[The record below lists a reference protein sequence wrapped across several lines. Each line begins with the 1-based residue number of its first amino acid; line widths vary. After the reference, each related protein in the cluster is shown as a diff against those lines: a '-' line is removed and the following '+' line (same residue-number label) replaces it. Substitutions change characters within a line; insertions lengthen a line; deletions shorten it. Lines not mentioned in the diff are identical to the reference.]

1 MKYID
6 KIFNIL
12 KKRYEVR
19 RLIIKKISDTH
30 IGLYSLRNNKFI
42 ASINIDDY
50 SRIMVC
56 RFICVENMETHN
68 MYNSLHLLRFLDT
81 VTIGN

>member
-12 KKRYEVR
+12 KKRYEAK

-30 IGLYSLRNNKFI
+30 IAIYLLRNNKLI
-42 ASINIDDY
+42 VSINIDYY

-56 RFICVENMETHN
+56 RFTYVDSMETHN
-68 MYNSLHLLRFLDT
+68 MYNSLHLLRFLDA
-81 VTIGN
+81 VSFGN